1 MAKKSTKNKGK
12 NNNDKPSY
20 REKKCYKCGGKVT
33 QKDIIYENTKWGGG
47 EKFPEKAKAF
57 VCEKCNEKTFSSEET
72 KRLQELS
79 RSYQ

>member
-1 MAKKSTKNKGK
+1 MSKKINNKH
-12 NNNDKPSY
+12 SY
-20 REKKCYKCGGKVT
+20 RSEKCYKCGGKVVF
-33 QKDIIYENTKWGGG
+33 KNIIYENTKWGGG

-57 VCEKCNEKTFSSEET
+57 VCEKCNEKTFSSDEA